1 MRTIPDR
8 KTNRTGTAINT
19 IQLHC
24 AQPLS
29 AFAEGTKEYYVEET
43 EIHISLPDERIF
55 FTRDT
60 DKDDIYLKLF
70 GLTYDSYM
78 QYI

>member
-8 KTNRTGTAINT
+8 KTNRTGTAINI

-24 AQPLS
+24 AKPLS
-29 AFAEGTKEYYVEET
+29 AFAKGTTEYYVEAEM
-43 EIHISLPDERIF
+43 HISLPDERIV
-55 FTRDT
+55 FTRDI
-60 DKDDIYLKLF
+60 DKDDFYLKLF